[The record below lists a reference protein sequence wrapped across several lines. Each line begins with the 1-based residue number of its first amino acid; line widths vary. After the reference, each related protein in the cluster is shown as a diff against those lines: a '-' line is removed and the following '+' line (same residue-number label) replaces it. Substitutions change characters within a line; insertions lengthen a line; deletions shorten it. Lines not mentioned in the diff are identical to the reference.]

1 MNDYEKLKQ
10 LLFEEERHKIDELEL
25 LLQKAIKESGDATV
39 IVEKI
44 SPLLS
49 DIFSKTIEKNKAEF
63 IAIFAPLIGD
73 MLQSTIQDSSD
84 KIAKVMSPIISL
96 AIKDQVKNEKD
107 EIVDAL
113 YPVIGNMIS
122 KFVSQ
127 SFKDMIDE
135 INTKVQTTFSYETLK
150 RKIVAK
156 IKGISETE
164 LLLQSSTK
172 LNKVESVFLIHK
184 ESGLLVSERSIKNHE
199 SIEPE
204 MVASMLSAIRSFVN
218 DWISKNSDSLEL
230 NEIEFGNYT
239 IYLEVAGCCYLAVV
253 LSGTSNR
260 KLQDK
265 ITSVLEFLV
274 KKHSDA
280 IMHFEGDMDKLNLDE
295 INEQLDTL
303 LENESEILEEE
314 EKKQSYTFLWI
325 VGISALAGLSL
336 YSYINYSNQVLQE
349 KIEQN
354 LQKNPYLNLYNINVD
369 VNYKNVLVQGKIP
382 YESLHTNILQTIKPL
397 LTRRVLEDKIVLAHA
412 PLSEEEINKEL
423 SIAFAML
430 NLDSGNRLRYKF
442 HNGILMIRG
451 IIKNKKSYND
461 LLKEVSSIKGI
472 RQIISDIEY
481 SFSQDELK
489 IYYGVSQSKLTQE
502 KMKLIDLWM
511 KSSKMKKTLE
521 LYNDLNLL
529 VMGFSDGRGVSS
541 KNIYYA
547 QERAKNVYNY
557 LIEKGIPSSRI
568 SFIASPV
575 PLAEMENKK
584 NHEGRLVQIKWIKN
598 DN

>member
-25 LLQKAIKESGDATV
+25 LLQKSIKENADAA
-39 IVEKI
+39 IIIEKI

-63 IAIFAPLIGD
+63 VAIFAPL
-73 MLQSTIQDSSD
+73 
-84 KIAKVMSPIISL
+84 ISL

-107 EIVDAL
+107 DIVDAL

-127 SFKDMIDE
+127 SFKDMINE
-135 INTKVQTTFSYETLK
+135 INTKVQSTFSYETLK

-156 IKGISETE
+156 IKGVSETE
-164 LLLQSSTK
+164 LLLQSSQK

-184 ESGLLVSERSIKNHE
+184 ESGLLVSERSIENHE

-260 KLQDK
+260 TLQNK

-280 IMHFEGDMDKLNLDE
+280 IANFEGDKAKLDLDE
-295 INEQLDTL
+295 INKHLDTL
-303 LENESEILEEE
+303 LENESEEPAEQ
-314 EKKQSYTFLWI
+314 KQKQSYTFFWI
-325 VGISALAGLSL
+325 IGVFVFTALSVYFYIS
-336 YSYINYSNQVLQE
+336 YSNQTLQE
-349 KIEQN
+349 KIEQS
-354 LQKNPYLNLYNINVD
+354 LHENPHFNLYDISID
-369 VNYKNVLVQGKIP
+369 VGYNKVVVRGKLP
-382 YESLHTNILQTIKPL
+382 YESLHKILLQNIKPF
-397 LTRRVLEDKIVLAHA
+397 LTRRVLEDKIVLAYA
-412 PLSEEEINKEL
+412 PLTKEEINKEL
-423 SIAFAML
+423 AIAFAML
-430 NLDSGNRLRYKF
+430 NIEDGNKIRYKL
-442 HNGILMIRG
+442 HDNTVTIHG
-451 IIKNKKSYND
+451 IIKNKKSYD
-461 LLKEVSSIKGI
+461 EVLSQISSIEGI
-472 RQIISDIEY
+472 RQIVSDVEY
-481 SFSQDELK
+481 DFSQNGLK
-489 IYYGVSQSKLTQE
+489 IYYGVSRSKLTQE
-502 KMKLIDLWM
+502 KMKLLDLWI
-511 KSSKMKKTLE
+511 KSSKVRKTLE

-529 VMGFSDGRGVSS
+529 VMGFSDGRGALQ

-547 QERAKNVYNY
+547 QERARKVYKY
-557 LIEKGIPSSRI
+557 LMKKGIPSSRI
-568 SFIASPV
+568 NFIASPT
-575 PLAEMENKK
+575 PLSEMANEK

>member
-280 IMHFEGDMDKLNLDE
+280 IMHFEGDKDKLNLDE

>member
-25 LLQKAIKESGDATV
+25 LLKKSIEESTDATT

-49 DIFSKTIEKNKAEF
+49 DIFSKTIEQNKAEF
-63 IAIFAPLIGD
+63 IAIFAPLISD

-107 EIVDAL
+107 DIVDAL

-127 SFKDMIDE
+127 SFKEMINE
-135 INTKVQTTFSYETLK
+135 INTKVQSTFSYETLK
-150 RKIVAK
+150 RKMIAK
-156 IKGISETE
+156 IKGVSETE

-184 ESGLLVSERSIKNHE
+184 ESGLLVSERSLENHE

-260 KLQDK
+260 ALQNK

-274 KKHSDA
+274 KKYSDA
-280 IMHFEGDMDKLNLDE
+280 IANFEGDKSKLDLDE
-295 INEQLDTL
+295 INKHLDTL
-303 LENESEILEEE
+303 LENESEVSAAQK
-314 EKKQSYTFLWI
+314 EKQNYTFFWI
-325 VGISALAGLSL
+325 LGVLVFAALSVYFYIS
-336 YSYINYSNQVLQE
+336 YSNQTLQE
-349 KIEQN
+349 KIERS
-354 LQKNPYLNLYNINVD
+354 LHENPHFNLYDISID
-369 VNYKNVLVQGKIP
+369 VGYKSVVIAGKLP
-382 YESLHTNILQTIKPL
+382 YESLHQNLLQSIKPF
-397 LTRRVLEDKIVLAHA
+397 LTRRILEDKIVLAYA
-412 PLSEEEINKEL
+412 PLTVEEINKEL
-423 SIAFAML
+423 AIAFAML
-430 NLDSGNRLRYKF
+430 NIDDGNRIRYKL
-442 HNGILMIRG
+442 NGNSVTIHG
-451 IIKNKKSYND
+451 IIKSKKNYDKVLS
-461 LLKEVSSIKGI
+461 KISSIEGI
-472 RQIISDIEY
+472 RQIISDVEY
-481 SFSQDELK
+481 DFSQNGLK
-489 IYYGVSQSKLTQE
+489 IYYGVSKSKLTQE
-502 KMKLIDLWM
+502 KMNLLDLWI
-511 KSSKMKKTLE
+511 KSSKVRKTLE

-529 VMGFSDGRGVSS
+529 VMGFSDGRGALQ

-547 QERAKNVYNY
+547 QERAKKVYKY
-557 LIEKGIPSSRI
+557 LIKKGIPSSRI
-568 SFIASPV
+568 SFIASPT
-575 PLAEMENKK
+575 PLAEMVNEKSY
-584 NHEGRLVQIKWIKN
+584 EGRLVQIKWIKN

>member
-25 LLQKAIKESGDATV
+25 LLHKSIKENADAA
-39 IVEKI
+39 IIIEKI

-63 IAIFAPLIGD
+63 VAIFAPL
-73 MLQSTIQDSSD
+73 
-84 KIAKVMSPIISL
+84 ISL
-96 AIKDQVKNEKD
+96 AIKDQVRNEKD
-107 EIVDAL
+107 DIVDAL

-127 SFKDMIDE
+127 SFKDMINE
-135 INTKVQTTFSYETLK
+135 INTKVQSTFSYEMLK

-156 IKGISETE
+156 IKGVSETE
-164 LLLQSSTK
+164 LLLQSSQK

-253 LSGTSNR
+253 LRGTSNR
-260 KLQDK
+260 TLQDK

-280 IMHFEGDMDKLNLDE
+280 ITHFEGDKAKLDLDE
-295 INEQLDTL
+295 INKYLDTL
-303 LENESEILEEE
+303 LENESEEPIEQ
-314 EKKQSYTFLWI
+314 KQKQSYTFFWI
-325 VGISALAGLSL
+325 IGVLVFAALSVYFYIS
-336 YSYINYSNQVLQE
+336 YSNQTLQE
-349 KIEQN
+349 KIEQS
-354 LQKNPYLNLYNINVD
+354 LHENPHFNLYDISVD
-369 VNYKNVLVQGKIP
+369 VGYKSVVVQGKLP
-382 YESLHTNILQTIKPL
+382 YESLHKTLLQNIKPFL
-397 LTRRVLEDKIVLAHA
+397 KRRVLEDKIVLAYA
-412 PLSEEEINKEL
+412 PLTEEEINKEL
-423 SIAFAML
+423 AIAFAML
-430 NLDSGNRLRYKF
+430 NINNGNKIRYKL
-442 HNGILMIRG
+442 HDNTITING
-451 IIKNKKSYND
+451 IIKNEKIYNKV
-461 LLKEVSSIKGI
+461 LSQIRSIKGI
-472 RQIISDIEY
+472 RQIISDVEY
-481 SFSQDELK
+481 GFSLNELK
-489 IYYGVSQSKLTQE
+489 IYYGVSKFKLTQE
-502 KMKLIDLWM
+502 QMELLDLWI
-511 KSSKMKKTLE
+511 KSSKIIKNLE

-529 VMGFSDGRGVSS
+529 VMGFSDNRGVPA

-547 QERAKNVYNY
+547 QERAKNVYSY
-557 LIEKGIPSSRI
+557 LIKKGIPSTRI
-568 SFIASPV
+568 SFIASPI
-575 PLAEMENKK
+575 PLAEMANEK

>member
-25 LLQKAIKESGDATV
+25 LLQKSIKESADATS

-49 DIFSKTIEKNKAEF
+49 DIFSKTIEENKAEF
-63 IAIFAPLIGD
+63 VAIFAPLMSD

-107 EIVDAL
+107 DIVDAL

-127 SFKDMIDE
+127 SFKEMINE
-135 INTKVQTTFSYETLK
+135 INTKVQSTFSYETLK

-172 LNKVESVFLIHK
+172 LNKVKSVFLIHK
-184 ESGLLVSERSIKNHE
+184 ESGLLVSERSIKNYE
-199 SIEPE
+199 PIEPE

-239 IYLEVAGCCYLAVV
+239 IYLEVAGCCYLAIV
-253 LSGTSNR
+253 LKGTSNR
-260 KLQDK
+260 TLQKK

-280 IMHFEGDMDKLNLDE
+280 IIHFEGDKSKVNLDE
-295 INEQLDTL
+295 INKHLDTL
-303 LENESEILEEE
+303 FENESKASTEQ
-314 EKKQSYTFLWI
+314 KQKQNYTFIWI
-325 VGISALAGLSL
+325 LGMLILTTLSVYL
-336 YSYINYSNQVLQE
+336 YINYSNQTLQ
-349 KIEQN
+349 KRIEQS
-354 LQKNPYLNLYNINVD
+354 LHKNPYFNLYDISIDVD
-369 VNYKNVLVQGKIP
+369 YKRVAVQGKLP
-382 YESLHTNILQTIKPL
+382 YESLHKNILQSIKSF
-397 LTRRVLEDKIVLAHA
+397 LTRRVLEDKIVLAYA
-412 PLSEEEINKEL
+412 PLTKEEINKEL
-423 SIAFAML
+423 AIVFSML
-430 NLDSGNRLRYKF
+430 NISNGNKLIYKL
-442 HNGILMIRG
+442 NDNIVTING
-451 IIKNKKSYND
+451 IIKSKKSYD
-461 LLKEVSSIKGI
+461 EVLSQISSIKGI
-472 RQIISDIEY
+472 RQIISNVEY
-481 SFSQDELK
+481 SFPQNELK
-489 IYYGVSQSKLTQE
+489 MYYGSAKSKLTQE
-502 KMKLIDLWM
+502 KIAFLDLWI
-511 KSSKMKKTLE
+511 KSSKIKETLE
-521 LYNDLNLL
+521 LYDDLNLL
-529 VMGFSDGRGVSS
+529 VMGFSDRIGTPK

-547 QERAKNVYNY
+547 EERAKNVYNY
-557 LIEKGIPSSRI
+557 LIKKGVPSSRI
-568 SFIASPV
+568 SFIASPI
-575 PLAEMENKK
+575 PSTEAINRK
-584 NHEGRLVQIKWIKN
+584 NDEKRLVQIKWIKK
-598 DN
+598 